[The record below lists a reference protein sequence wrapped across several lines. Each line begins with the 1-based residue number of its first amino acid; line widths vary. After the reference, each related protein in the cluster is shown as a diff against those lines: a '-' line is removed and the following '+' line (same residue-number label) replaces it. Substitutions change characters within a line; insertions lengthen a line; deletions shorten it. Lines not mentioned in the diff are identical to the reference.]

1 MASAPQAN
9 LPMFYN
15 DLMPLNS
22 RDHATWKAK
31 NADAAPWLV
40 GQHAIPLTAE
50 EFPQAARHY
59 PIIFASGENP
69 VPLALM
75 GLNEGV
81 NVFVDEDG
89 KVTQPIYIPAYVRR
103 YPFLLAKLNPNSEEL
118 SLCFDPSSGLIS
130 DSADEGQDLFADGQ
144 PSEATKA
151 ALGFC
156 EQFEQAGQRTQ
167 AFIDELKKHD
177 LLMEGEV
184 AIQQQGSEQPFIYRG
199 FQMVNQ
205 EKLRETRGDVLRG
218 WAQSGLLPLLYAH
231 LFSLELISQVFAAQV
246 QLGKGPIP
254 AVAAP
259 VA

>member
-31 NADAAPWLV
+31 NADAAPWLI

-59 PIIFASGENP
+59 PIIFASGDNP

-81 NVFVDEDG
+81 NVFVDEEG

-118 SLCFDPSSGLIS
+118 SLCFDPSAGLLG
-130 DSADEGQDLFADGQ
+130 DSVEGQELFTDGQ
-144 PSEATKA
+144 PSEATQA

-184 AIQQQGSEQPFIYRG
+184 AIQQQGNEQPFIYRG

-205 EKLRETRGDVLRG
+205 EKLRDVRGDVLRG

-231 LFSLELISQVFAAQV
+231 LFSLELISQIFGAQV

-254 AVAAP
+254 AIQVPAE
-259 VA
+259 

>member
-31 NADAAPWLV
+31 NADAAPWLI

-59 PIIFASGENP
+59 PIIFASGDNP

-81 NVFVDEDG
+81 NVFVDADG

-103 YPFLLAKLNPNSEEL
+103 YPFLLAKLNPTSEEL
-118 SLCFDPSSGLIS
+118 SLCFDPS
-130 DSADEGQDLFADGQ
+130 ADLLGESVDGQELFVDGQ

-184 AIQQQGSEQPFIYRG
+184 AIQQEGNEQPFIYRG
-199 FQMVNQ
+199 FQMINQ
-205 EKLRETRGDVLRG
+205 EKLREMRGDVLRG

-231 LFSLELISQVFAAQV
+231 LFSLELISQIFGAQV

-254 AVAAP
+254 AITLPA
-259 VA
+259 